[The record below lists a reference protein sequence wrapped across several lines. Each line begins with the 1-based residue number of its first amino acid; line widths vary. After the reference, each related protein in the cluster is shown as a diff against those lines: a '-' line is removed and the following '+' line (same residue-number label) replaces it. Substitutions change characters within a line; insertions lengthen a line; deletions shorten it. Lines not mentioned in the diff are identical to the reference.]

1 MEKKSL
7 IKDVEMFLDD
17 KPSVYAIREKA
28 RLVVEKN
35 GFPNK
40 KNEAWKYTDIKEILN
55 RDFDIV
61 RDDIE
66 CDGNCG
72 CESNKKDLD
81 DNFIKIRFC
90 KGRIHLEE
98 YNLPKGI
105 RVVGLPEVLFEG
117 EYKKYLLGAVDIEKH
132 PFGAL
137 NTVYLC
143 EGVVIEVEK
152 GVKCEKPLVI
162 SYHNDNISNKMVNI
176 HNLII
181 LKKGAELE
189 VVEEYCGSQ
198 HSSCFINVVNEIY
211 LEENSVCKHYKVQKE
226 EKEAYNIGLN
236 AVKVYKSAVYEQ
248 YYCSKGAKI
257 SRNETLIDLEDVGAK
272 ADVYSMYVAKKESF
286 TDITT
291 NVNHKV
297 KDTNSNQYAKA
308 VLEEGS
314 GACFQG
320 KVKIYKDA
328 VKSVGNQLHKA
339 LYLGD
344 NAELDCKPELEIY
357 ADDVK
362 CSHGASSGEIDN
374 EQLFYL
380 VSRGIS
386 EVDAKNMLIDA
397 HLEEILSYIENDSI
411 KEKFFL

>member
-17 KPSVYAIREKA
+17 KPGVYAIREKA

-35 GFPNK
+35 GFPDK

-55 RDFDIV
+55 KDFDV
-61 RDDIE
+61 VKDDIE
-66 CDGNCG
+66 CGGNCG
-72 CESNKKDLD
+72 CECAKKDLD

-98 YNLPKGI
+98 YNLPKGV

-117 EYKKYLLGAVDIEKH
+117 EYKKYLLSAYDIEKH

-137 NTVYLC
+137 NGVYLC

-152 GVKCEKPLVI
+152 GVKSEKPLVI
-162 SYHNDNISNKMVNI
+162 SYYNDDINDKMLNI
-176 HNLII
+176 HNLIV
-181 LKKGAELE
+181 LNKGAELE
-189 VVEEYCGSQ
+189 VVEEYRADKNNCYLM
-198 HSSCFINVVNEIY
+198 NVVNEIY
-211 LEENSVCKHYKVQKE
+211 LENESVCKHYKVQKE
-226 EKEAYNIGLN
+226 GKEAYHIGLN
-236 AVKVYKSAVYEQ
+236 AVKVYEGAVYEQ

-257 SRNETLIDLEDVGAK
+257 SRNETLINLESVGAK
-272 ADVYSMYVAKKESF
+272 ADVYSMYLAKKDSF

-291 NVNHKV
+291 NVEHKV
-297 KDTNSNQYAKA
+297 RDTSSNQYAKS

-320 KVKIYKDA
+320 KVKICKDA

-344 NAELDCKPELEIY
+344 SAELNCKPELEIY

-362 CSHGASSGEIDN
+362 CSHGASSGEIDS

-386 EVDAKNMLIDA
+386 EVEAKKMLIDA
-397 HLEEILSYIENDSI
+397 HLEEILSYIKNDSI